1 MRKPLTSLRSIA
13 LLAGIAGITLSGCNM
28 ERKNVLRICNW
39 EDYIDQ
45 SLLAEFEM
53 DYMRKTG
60 NVKFKVEYS
69 TYDTPTALFSKILQ
83 NKDDYDLV
91 MLTDF
96 EVSRYIDNEL
106 LLPLNPKHLPAMSV
120 YQPWLTDLDFD
131 KGNIYSR
138 PYSYGILGLLYNPRA
153 KDVDPN
159 DMKSWE
165 ALWNHKYNQR
175 ITLKNNYS
183 QDLFA
188 VAALYAY
195 RDRLRVEA
203 ENFTYP
209 RRYSVVLTDILKSH
223 TGQTI
228 RDVSRALRMLRLL
241 VADSLTY
248 NARHSFVENQNNDLG
263 LFWSNDAAY
272 VMTLNRTMEFTVP
285 MEGSTMYVESWCIPK
300 YAKNEA
306 AAHAFMEFVARK
318 DIAKRNIRAT
328 AAASSL
334 ASTNEEYKAELE
346 NNEVLFVGQT
356 PEWKRMYIE
365 TLFPPERTRKRC
377 WIHEY
382 TADHTDAV
390 EKIVSGI
397 KEERY

>member
-1 MRKPLTSLRSIA
+1 
-13 LLAGIAGITLSGCNM
+13 M
-28 ERKNVLRICNW
+28 ERDNVLRICNW
-39 EDYIDQ
+39 EDYLDQ
-45 SLLAEFEM
+45 SLLVEFEM
-53 DYMRKTG
+53 EYIRKTG
-60 NVKFKVEYS
+60 NPQFKVEYS
-69 TYDTPTALFSKILQ
+69 TYDTPTALFSRISQ
-83 NKDDYDLV
+83 NKEDLDLV

-96 EVSRYIDNEL
+96 EVSHYITDNL
-106 LLPLNPKHLPAMSV
+106 LHPLNPKLLPDMRAYM
-120 YQPWLTDLDFD
+120 PWLTDLDFD
-131 KGNIYSR
+131 KNNVYSR
-138 PYSYGILGLLYNPRA
+138 PYSYGMLGLLYNPRA
-153 KDVDPN
+153 ANIDRN

-165 ALWNHKYNQR
+165 ALWNHKYDQR
-175 ITLKNNYS
+175 ITLKNNYN

-203 ENFTYP
+203 ENFSYP
-209 RRYSVVLTDILKSH
+209 RRYNVVLVDILKSH

-241 VADSLTY
+241 VSDSISY
-248 NARHSFVENQNNDLG
+248 KARHSYVENRNNDLG

-272 VMTLNRTMEFTVP
+272 VMTLNRAMEFSVP
-285 MEGSTMYVESWCIPK
+285 LEGSTMYVESWCIPK
-300 YAKNEA
+300 YAKNVE
-306 AAHAFMEFVARK
+306 AAHAFMEFVTRK

-334 ASTNEEYKAELE
+334 TLANEEYKTELE
-346 NNEVLFVGQT
+346 NNELLFAGQT
-356 PEWKRMYIE
+356 PEWKQMYIE

-377 WIHEY
+377 WVHDY
-382 TADHTDAV
+382 STDHTDAV